1 LWLRYQLLGAFSKK
15 RAKNLR
21 AAKTS
26 GQQKPQGS
34 KNLRAAKTSV
44 QQKPNA
50 FSKKA
55 SFTSSG

>member
-1 LWLRYQLLGAFSKK
+1 VAAISTARRFFKK
-15 RAKNLR
+15 AR
-21 AAKTS
+21 
-26 GQQKPQGS
+26 QKPQGS